1 MRPPV
6 APGPCDLC
14 GATPAPFG
22 FRVIGAGRRPLR
34 ACGPCRPAAE
44 ARFQAAR
51 ARRDP
56 TRAGRPPLPPPAPR
70 TPDLFARD

>member
-1 MRPPV
+1 MTRGPV

-22 FRVIGAGRRPLR
+22 FSVPGAPRPLR

-44 ARFQAAR
+44 ARFQAAL
-51 ARRDP
+51 ARQDP
-56 TRAGRPPLPPPAPR
+56 TRAPRPPLTPPAR
-70 TPDLFARD
+70 DLFGR